1 MKPLKNSSDNTML
14 LNSTTKYSQ
23 SFDLPMWMTAAMD
36 SVLNASKSWNVGFMK
51 N

>member
-1 MKPLKNSSDNTML
+1 MKPLKNSSDTIMIL
-14 LNSTTKYSQ
+14 TSIIKYSQ
-23 SFDLPMWMTAAMD
+23 NLDLLMWMTAAMD